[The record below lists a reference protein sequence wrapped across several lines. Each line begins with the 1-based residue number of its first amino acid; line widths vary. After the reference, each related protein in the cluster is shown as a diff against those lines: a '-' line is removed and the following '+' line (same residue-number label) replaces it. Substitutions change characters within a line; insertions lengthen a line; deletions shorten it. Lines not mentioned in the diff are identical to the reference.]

1 MSAARVL
8 AKHVEWIRHHTMFEV
23 LGAQVADIG
32 RRAITGIGV
41 EKIVLVLRIIS
52 AQRKPTFRGAIRPPL
67 VARN

>member
-1 MSAARVL
+1 
-8 AKHVEWIRHHTMFEV
+8 MFEV